1 MNARA
6 RNEIDPPL
14 TLQPTIIPTEQQE
27 FSIGEADA
35 LQSAIQG
42 YTEAAEK
49 REARMPSSA
58 DAMAKQGGSVRVASR
73 QGSVLPT

>member
-1 MNARA
+1 LNARA

-14 TLQPTIIPTEQQE
+14 TFQPTIIPTEQQE

-49 REARMPSSA
+49 REAQMPNSA
-58 DAMAKQGGSVRVASR
+58 EAMAKQGGSVRVASR

>member
-1 MNARA
+1 MLGRVTKST
-6 RNEIDPPL
+6 RL
-14 TLQPTIIPTEQQE
+14 SLFQPTIIPTEQQE

-49 REARMPSSA
+49 REAQMPNSA
-58 DAMAKQGGSVRVASR
+58 EAMAKQRWFC
-73 QGSVLPT
+73 